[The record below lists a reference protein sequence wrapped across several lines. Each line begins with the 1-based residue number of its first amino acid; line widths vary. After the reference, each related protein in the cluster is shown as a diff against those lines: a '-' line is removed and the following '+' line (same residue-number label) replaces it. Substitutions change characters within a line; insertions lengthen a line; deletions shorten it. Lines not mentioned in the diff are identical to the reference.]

1 MRLAIAVVCGLVLP
15 AAAAAAPHRLGD
27 VRRYLDKREGIVGV
41 AVADPHGIVGVRS
54 RRVFDSASV
63 VKAML
68 LVGYLQKLDREGRAL
83 TDDDDEQLRPMI
95 TESAND
101 QATWV
106 YNQLG
111 NAGLERLAADAR
123 MRQFTITGTSWS
135 SARFS
140 ARDQAKFFWRI
151 EALLP
156 DQFRDYAMG
165 LLSSVIPSQ
174 SWGIARVARNR
185 GYSPFFKGGWGG
197 GLVSQAALLDG
208 FGAVAVL
215 TDRNPKMSY
224 GIATIRGVARRV
236 IP

>member
-1 MRLAIAVVCGLVLP
+1 MCALALP
-15 AAAAAAPHRLGD
+15 ATAAAAAPHRLDD
-27 VRRYLDKREGIVGV
+27 VRRYLGERKGIVGV
-41 AVADPHGIVGVRS
+41 AVADQRGIVGIRS
-54 RRVFDSASV
+54 RQVFASASV

-83 TDDDDEQLRPMI
+83 TDEDDEMLRPMI

-101 QATWV
+101 EATWV

-111 NAGLERLAADAR
+111 NADLARLAADAR

-140 ARDQAKFFWRI
+140 ARDQAKFFWHI
-151 EALLP
+151 EALVP

-165 LLSSVIPSQ
+165 LLSSIIPSQ

-208 FGAVAVL
+208 LAAVVVL
-215 TDRNPKMSY
+215 TDGNPKMSY
-224 GIATIRGVARRV
+224 GIATITGVARRV
-236 IP
+236 VPAER